1 MRKEKTTVKFFS
13 DKIVFGNLVIMR
25 FSVHLCQRKFLNKH
39 LRFSIHVLHASFIP
53 PLVAKSYAPCICHA
67 RTFPVLLVMSPVPQ
81 FAFSSIQFTH
91 ESKYMHGCRYA
102 LNGTKLLWT
111 VANV

>member
-53 PLVAKSYAPCICHA
+53 PLVAKRYAPCICHDK
-67 RTFPVLLVMSPVPQ
+67 TFLVLLINKHPLS
-81 FAFSSIQFTH
+81 
-91 ESKYMHGCRYA
+91 
-102 LNGTKLLWT
+102 
-111 VANV
+111 